1 MARYVRRLQRIGS
14 STMVSLPKAWVD
26 ANGLAKND
34 EVEVQTARSSVTV
47 VPGAGRRPAREIDIT
62 YPLPPDENV
71 AADLTGAYLLGY
83 DTIRIRG
90 EGPIPAGEREK
101 IRASLRRL
109 AGMEIVEEDSAEVA
123 VQFMLD
129 AAAVNPQK
137 ILRQMGRI
145 VQGMYADTL
154 AGMAAGAKRRSDL
167 RAMADRDD
175 EVDRQY
181 FLLVRLIR
189 SAVAGGRPVG
199 AFDLEVIDIL
209 DYRVAANL
217 LEGAGDAVVELAA
230 AVHASAIPPPG
241 LRELHSAASGL
252 EDAGRRAVEAFVA
265 NDRQRAVEAI
275 VRHREF
281 AEGVRG
287 IKESLEGGS
296 ADVPAGY
303 LDIVFALE
311 RAGRAWADIAD
322 LVKPVYS

>member
-1 MARYVRRLQRIGS
+1 MKRYVRRLQRVGS
-14 STMVSLPKAWVD
+14 STMVSLPKEWVD
-26 ANGLAKND
+26 SNGLGKND
-34 EVEVQTARSSVTV
+34 EVEVQAASGSVTV
-47 VPGAGRRPAREIDIT
+47 VPGAGRRPAREIAIS

-83 DTIRIRG
+83 DSIRIRG
-90 EGPIPAGEREK
+90 RGPIPAAERGK
-101 IRASLRRL
+101 IRKSLRRL
-109 AGMEIVEEDSAEVA
+109 AGMEIVEEDSAEVG

-137 ILRQMGRI
+137 ILRRMGRI

-154 AGMAAGAKRRSDL
+154 AGMAAPARRRSDL
-167 RAMADRDD
+167 RAMAGRDD

-189 SAVAGGRPVG
+189 SAVAGGPPVG

-230 AVHASAIPPPG
+230 AVHASAIPPSG
-241 LRELHSAASGL
+241 LRGLRAAASGL
-252 EDAGRRAVEAFVA
+252 EEAGRGAVEAFVA
-265 NDRQRAVEAI
+265 ADRQRAVEAI
-275 VRHREF
+275 ARHRAF
-281 AEGVRG
+281 KDGVRR
-287 IKESLEGGS
+287 IKEALEGGT
-296 ADVPAGY
+296 DVPAGY
-303 LDIVFALE
+303 LDVVFALE

-322 LVKPVYS
+322 LVKPVYA

>member
-1 MARYVRRLQRIGS
+1 M
-14 STMVSLPKAWVD
+14 SLPKAWVD
-26 ANGLAKND
+26 SNGLGKND
-34 EVEVQTARSSVTV
+34 EVEVQAARNSVTV
-47 VPGAGRRPAREIDIT
+47 MPGAGRRPAREIDIS

-83 DTIRIRG
+83 DSIRIRG
-90 EGPIPAGEREK
+90 QGPIPAGERGK

-109 AGMEIVEEDSAEVA
+109 AGMEIVEEDSAEVSM
-123 VQFMLD
+123 QFMLD

-145 VQGMYADTL
+145 VHGMYADTL
-154 AGMAAGAKRRSDL
+154 SGMAAPAKRRSDL

-230 AVHASAIPPPG
+230 AVHASGIPPSG
-241 LRELHSAASGL
+241 LRDLRSAASGL
-252 EDAGRRAVEAFVA
+252 EDAGWGAVEAFVG

-275 VRHREF
+275 ARHRAF
-281 AEGVRG
+281 AAGVRG
-287 IKESLEGGS
+287 IKEMLEGGK
-296 ADVPAGY
+296 DVPAGY

>member
-14 STMVSLPKAWVD
+14 STMVSLPKEWVD
-26 ANGLAKND
+26 SNGLGKND
-34 EVEVQTARSSVTV
+34 EVEVQAARNSVTV
-47 VPGAGRRPAREIDIT
+47 MPGAGRRPAREIDIS

-83 DTIRIRG
+83 DSVRIRG
-90 EGPIPAGEREK
+90 QGPIPAGERGK

-109 AGMEIVEEDSAEVA
+109 AGMEIVEEDTAEVSI
-123 VQFMLD
+123 QFMLD

-137 ILRQMGRI
+137 ILRRMGRI
-145 VQGMYADTL
+145 VHGMYADTL
-154 AGMAAGAKRRSDL
+154 SGMAAPAKRRSDL

-217 LEGAGDAVVELAA
+217 LEVAGDAVVELAA
-230 AVHASAIPPPG
+230 AVHASGIPPSG
-241 LRELHSAASGL
+241 LGELRAAASGL
-252 EDAGRRAVEAFVA
+252 EEAGRGAVESFVA

-275 VRHREF
+275 AGHRAF
-281 AEGVRG
+281 ADGVRG
-287 IKESLEGGS
+287 IKEMLEGGT
-296 ADVPAGY
+296 DVPAGY

-322 LVKPVYS
+322 LVKPVYA